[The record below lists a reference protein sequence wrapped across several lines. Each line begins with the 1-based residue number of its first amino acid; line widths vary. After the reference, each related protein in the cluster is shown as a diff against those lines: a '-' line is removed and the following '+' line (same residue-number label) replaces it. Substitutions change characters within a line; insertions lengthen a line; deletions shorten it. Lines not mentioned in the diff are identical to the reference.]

1 MPRIHLFNPEND
13 LALAFG
19 GSNYT
24 PPANALAL
32 HNAGAAL
39 PLFYGERGDMVIGR
53 EIDRTWV
60 AEAVNRFDLGTSIF
74 DGYYPLECEAAPW
87 GWSLDARRQLEQA
100 GVNQNALISPEQIEC
115 LRQLSHRRLTVE
127 VMAQLAQSL
136 PFEIPARPIEAT
148 TPKQALDYHKEHGGC
163 YVKLPWSSSGRG
175 VFDASGLTDD
185 ALLSRVKGMIN
196 RQGSV
201 MCEQRL
207 DKVEDFAML
216 FYSDGRQVKRVGYS
230 AFYNEHGASYGG
242 NIVAN
247 DEILGRRLAAIV
259 GDDRLRLISE
269 ALQSILTLIIA
280 PHYKG
285 YFGVDMLAYTDG
297 SQVLVAPCVEI
308 NLRMT
313 MGVVA
318 WRLAQTVLADGLTAR
333 FSVFYGGSVQ
343 PARMAA
349 IENNR
354 LIAGTV
360 SLIPPHKNFN
370 ITLEVIED

>member
-39 PLFYGERGDMVIGR
+39 PLFYGQRGDMVIGR
-53 EIDRTWV
+53 EINKSWA
-60 AEAVNRFDLGTSIF
+60 AEMADRFDLGTLLF

-100 GVNQNALISPEQIEC
+100 GVNQNALITPEQIER
-115 LRQLSHRRLTVE
+115 LRQLSHRRLTVD
-127 VMAQLAQSL
+127 VMAQLAQVL
-136 PFEIPARPIEAT
+136 PFEIPAQPIEAT
-148 TPKQALDYHKEHGGC
+148 DGKKVLDYRMEHGGC
-163 YVKLPWSSSGRG
+163 FVKLPWSSSGRG
-175 VFDASGLTDD
+175 VFDASELADD
-185 ALLSRVKGMIN
+185 ALLSRVNGMIN

-207 DKVEDFAML
+207 DKIEDFAML
-216 FYSDGRQVKRVGYS
+216 FYSDGEQVTRVGYS

-247 DEILGRRLAAIV
+247 DGILSRRLGAIV
-259 GDDRLRLISE
+259 GDDRLRCISE
-269 ALQSILTLIIA
+269 ALQSILTPIIA

-285 YFGVDMLAYTDG
+285 YLGVDMLAYNSG
-297 SQVLVAPCVEI
+297 SRVLVAPCVEI

-333 FSVFYGGSVQ
+333 FSVSYGNNEQSTKKAVV
-343 PARMAA
+343 
-349 IENNR
+349 ENNR
-354 LIAGTV
+354 LISGCL
-360 SLIPPHKNFN
+360 SLNSQAQPFI
-370 ITLEVIED
+370 ITMQVL

>member
-39 PLFYGERGDMVIGR
+39 PLFYGESGDMVIGS
-53 EIDRTWV
+53 EIDKSWV
-60 AEAVNRFDLGTSIF
+60 AEMVDRFDLGVSLF
-74 DGYYPLECEAAPW
+74 DGYYPLECEASPW

-115 LRQLSHRRLTVE
+115 LRQLSHRRLTVD
-127 VMAQLAQSL
+127 VMAQLAQVL
-136 PFEIPARPIEAT
+136 PFEIPAQPIGAT
-148 TPKQALDYHKEHGGC
+148 TGQQVLDYHKEHGGC

-216 FYSDGRQVKRVGYS
+216 FYSDGVQVKRVGYS

-247 DEILGRRLAAIV
+247 DEILGRRLGRIV
-259 GDDRLRLISE
+259 GEDRLRLISE
-269 ALQSILTLIIA
+269 ALQSILTSIIA

-333 FSVFYGGSVQ
+333 FSVSYGGSVQ

>member
-13 LALAFG
+13 LSLAFG

-32 HNAGAAL
+32 HKAGVVL
-39 PLFYGERGDMVIGR
+39 PLFYGERGDMVIGC
-53 EIDRTWV
+53 E
-60 AEAVNRFDLGTSIF
+60 VNKEWAKEMVDRFDLGTSLF

-100 GVNQNALISPEQIEC
+100 GVNQNALISPEQIER
-115 LRQLSHRRLTVE
+115 LRQLSHRRLTIE
-127 VMAQLAQSL
+127 VMSQLVNVL
-136 PFEIPARPIEAT
+136 PFEIPALPIEAT
-148 TPKQALDYHKEHGGC
+148 TEQQVIDYRERNGGC

-175 VFDASGLTDD
+175 VFDASELTDN
-185 ALLSRVKGMIN
+185 ALFSRVRGMIN

-207 DKVEDFAML
+207 DKIEDFAML
-216 FYSDGRQVKRVGYS
+216 FYSDGQQVKLVGYS
-230 AFYNEHGASYGG
+230 AFYNEHGASYSG

-247 DEILGRRLAAIV
+247 EDILSRRLSTIV
-259 GDDRLRLISE
+259 GEDRLMCISQ
-269 ALQSILTLIIA
+269 ALQSILTPIIA

-333 FSVFYGGSVQ
+333 FSVSYGNGEQSKIAVV
-343 PARMAA
+343 
-349 IENNR
+349 ENNR
-354 LIAGTV
+354 LVAGGV
-360 SLIPPHKNFN
+360 SLIPDNRDFM
-370 ITLEVIED
+370 ICLEIETR

>member
-39 PLFYGERGDMVIGR
+39 PLFYGESGDMVIGG
-53 EIDRTWV
+53 EIDKSWV
-60 AEAVNRFDLGTSIF
+60 AEMVDRFDLGVSLF
-74 DGYYPLECEAAPW
+74 DGYYPLECEASPW

-100 GVNQNALISPEQIEC
+100 GVNQNALISPEQIER

-148 TPKQALDYHKEHGGC
+148 TPKQVLDYHKEHGGC

-185 ALLSRVKGMIN
+185 VLLSRVKGMIN

-216 FYSDGRQVKRVGYS
+216 FYSDGVQVKRVGYS

-285 YFGVDMLAYTDG
+285 YFGVDMLVYTDG

-333 FSVFYGGSVQ
+333 FSVSYGNNEQSTKKAVV
-343 PARMAA
+343 
-349 IENNR
+349 ENNR
-354 LIAGTV
+354 LISGCL
-360 SLIPPHKNFN
+360 SLNSQAQPFV
-370 ITLEVIED
+370 ITIQVL

>member
-53 EIDRTWV
+53 EIDKSWA
-60 AEAVNRFDLGTSIF
+60 AEMADCFDLGTSLF

-100 GVNQNALISPEQIEC
+100 GVNQNALITPEQIER
-115 LRQLSHRRLTVE
+115 LRQLSHRRLTLD
-127 VMAQLAQSL
+127 VMTQLADML
-136 PFEIPARPIEAT
+136 PFSIPALPIEAT
-148 TPKQALDYHKEHGGC
+148 DGKQVLDYRMEHGGC

-175 VFDASGLTDD
+175 VFDASELADD
-185 ALLSRVKGMIN
+185 ALLSRVNGMIN

-207 DKVEDFAML
+207 GKIEDFAML
-216 FYSDGRQVKRVGYS
+216 FYSNGEQVTRVGYS

-247 DEILGRRLAAIV
+247 DDILSRRLGAIV
-259 GDDRLRLISE
+259 GDDRLRCISE
-269 ALQSILTLIIA
+269 ALQSILTPIIA

-285 YFGVDMLAYTDG
+285 YFGVDMLAYNSG
-297 SQVLVAPCVEI
+297 SRVLVAPCVEI

-333 FSVFYGGSVQ
+333 FSVSYGNGEQS
-343 PARMAA
+343 AA
-349 IENNR
+349 KAIVENRR
-354 LIAGTV
+354 LISGAV

>member
-19 GSNYT
+19 GTNYT
-24 PPANALAL
+24 PPANAFAL

-53 EIDRTWV
+53 EVSKEWAKEMVDRF
-60 AEAVNRFDLGTSIF
+60 NLGTSLF
-74 DGYYPLECEAAPW
+74 EGYYPLECEAAPW

-100 GVNQNALISPEQIEC
+100 GVNRNALISHEQIER

-127 VMAQLAQSL
+127 VMSQLADVL
-136 PFEIPARPIEAT
+136 PFDIPALPIEAFNE
-148 TPKQALDYHKEHGGC
+148 QQVIDYRERNGGC

-175 VFDASGLTDD
+175 VFDASELTDD
-185 ALLSRVKGMIN
+185 ALLSRVRGMIN

-207 DKVEDFAML
+207 EKIEDFAML
-216 FYSDGRQVKRVGYS
+216 FYSDGQQVKRVGYS

-247 DEILGRRLAAIV
+247 EDILSRRLGAIV
-259 GDDRLRLISE
+259 GDDRLKNISM
-269 ALQSILTLIIA
+269 ALQAILTPIIS

-285 YFGVDMLAYTDG
+285 YFGVDMMAYG
-297 SQVLVAPCVEI
+297 VGNQVLVAPCIEI

-333 FSVFYGGSVQ
+333 FSVSYGDNEQSKIAVV
-343 PARMAA
+343 
-349 IENNR
+349 ENNR
-354 LIAGTV
+354 LVAGGV
-360 SLIPPHKNFN
+360 SLIPNNSDFT
-370 ITLEVIED
+370 ICLDVETR

>member
-39 PLFYGERGDMVIGR
+39 PLFYGERGDMVIGG
-53 EIDRTWV
+53 EIDKSWV
-60 AEAVNRFDLGTSIF
+60 AEMVDRFDLGVSLF
-74 DGYYPLECEAAPW
+74 DGYYPLECEASPW

-148 TPKQALDYHKEHGGC
+148 TPKQVLDYHKEHGGC

-247 DEILGRRLAAIV
+247 DDILGRRLGRIV
-259 GDDRLRLISE
+259 GEDRLRLISE

-318 WRLAQTVLADGLTAR
+318 WRLAQTVLADGLSAR
-333 FSVFYGGSVQ
+333 FSVSYGGSVQ